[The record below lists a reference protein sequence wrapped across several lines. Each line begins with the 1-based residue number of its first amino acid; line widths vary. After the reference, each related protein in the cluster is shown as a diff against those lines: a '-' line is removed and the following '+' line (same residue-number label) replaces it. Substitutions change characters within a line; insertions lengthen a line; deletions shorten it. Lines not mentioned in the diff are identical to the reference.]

1 MVGVLIGGLG
11 MAIPHAGAGPKS
23 HPRVH
28 PHPNLHFAGVDA
40 GLESHPRV
48 PLLLPKNV
56 KTQPNRDG
64 PAQYQTLT

>member
-1 MVGVLIGGLG
+1 MVGVLIEALG

-23 HPRVH
+23 HPN
-28 PHPNLHFAGVDA
+28 PHFAGVDA
-40 GLESHPRV
+40 GPESHPRV
-48 PLLLPKNV
+48 HPHPPENM